1 MNDVVITGPQ
11 LRAARGLLN
20 MSVTEL
26 AQRTALAVNTIKRA
40 EGSEAAVP
48 ITTANAALLRTTMEQ
63 AGVIFIE
70 GDQICGPGV
79 RLASSAPPSQG
90 PRRRRRSSAK

>member
-1 MNDVVITGPQ
+1 MSGAVLTGPQ

-26 AQRTALAVNTIKRA
+26 AQRTALAVNTVKRA

-48 ITTANAALLRTTMEQ
+48 ITAANAALLRTTMEQ

-70 GDQICGPGV
+70 ADENCGPGV
-79 RLASSAPPSQG
+79 RLASSVAPSQG
-90 PRRRRRSSAK
+90 ARRRRRSAAR